1 MKHIFLTDNN
11 LLSPRWAQ
19 AFAEITT
26 VSELPADWQTDAA
39 LADVYWWC
47 LFDSEAG
54 QRQVERLLRYSNRVV
69 ALTRQENIVEARLAI
84 SLGARGYLHYLA
96 VPSQLLQVADVVQA
110 GGLWVG
116 PELMRELVRT
126 PAPAVEKVKGPSLA
140 VLTPRERSVAEAV
153 AAGHTNKE
161 IAKALEITERT
172 VKAHLGAVFEKLHIR
187 DRLQLAL
194 AINHSSNPV

>member
-11 LLSPRWAQ
+11 LLSPRWGQ
-19 AFAEITT
+19 AFAQITT
-26 VSELPADWQTDAA
+26 VSELPVDWQSDAA

-47 LFDSEAG
+47 LFDNAAG
-54 QRQVERLLRYSNRVV
+54 QSHVERLLRYSGQVI

-96 VPSQLLQVADVVQA
+96 VPSQLQQVAEVVHA

-126 PAPAVEKVKGPSLA
+126 PAPTVEKVKGPSLA

-161 IAKALEITERT
+161 IARALDITERT
-172 VKAHLGAVFEKLHIR
+172 VKAHLGSVFEKLHIR

>member
-1 MKHIFLTDNN
+1 MKHIFLTDNH
-11 LLSPRWAQ
+11 LVSPRWAQ
-19 AFAEITT
+19 AFASINT
-26 VSELPADWQTDAA
+26 VSELPADWQGAA
-39 LADVYWWC
+39 ARPDVYWWC
-47 LFDSEAG
+47 LFDHDAG
-54 QRQVERLLRYSNRVV
+54 QSQVERLLRHSAQVI

-84 SLGARGYLHYLA
+84 SWGARGYLHYLA
-96 VPSQLLQVADVVQA
+96 VPSQLLQVADVVHA

-126 PAPAVEKVKGPSLA
+126 PAPVVEKVKGTSLA
-140 VLTPRERSVAEAV
+140 TLTPRERSVADAV

-161 IAKALEITERT
+161 IARALDITERT
-172 VKAHLGAVFEKLHIR
+172 VKAHLSAVFEKLHIR